1 MQRASGPFPYKYTII
16 FGENMASTY
25 NLAIDQGTDFT
36 ITIVA
41 NDSTGTARNLTGYTG
56 NAQLRRSYASTT
68 NVAFTVNISTP
79 SIGEV
84 TLTLANAKTANLK
97 YGRYVYDL
105 ELTKTS
111 DSTVERILEG
121 IVSVYPQVT
130 R

>member
-1 MQRASGPFPYKYTII
+1 
-16 FGENMASTY
+16 MASTY

-36 ITIVA
+36 VTIVA

-68 NVAFTVNISTP
+68 NVDFTVNISSP
-79 SIGEV
+79 STGEV

-111 DSTVERILEG
+111 DSTVERVLEG
-121 IVSVYPQVT
+121 VVTVYPQVT

>member
-1 MQRASGPFPYKYTII
+1 
-16 FGENMASTY
+16 MASTY

>member
-1 MQRASGPFPYKYTII
+1 
-16 FGENMASTY
+16 MATTY
-25 NLAIDQGTDFT
+25 NLAIDQGTDFA

-84 TLTLANAKTANLK
+84 TLTLANAKTAN
-97 YGRYVYDL
+97 
-105 ELTKTS
+105 
-111 DSTVERILEG
+111 
-121 IVSVYPQVT
+121 
-130 R
+130 

>member
-1 MQRASGPFPYKYTII
+1 VQRASGPFPYKYTII